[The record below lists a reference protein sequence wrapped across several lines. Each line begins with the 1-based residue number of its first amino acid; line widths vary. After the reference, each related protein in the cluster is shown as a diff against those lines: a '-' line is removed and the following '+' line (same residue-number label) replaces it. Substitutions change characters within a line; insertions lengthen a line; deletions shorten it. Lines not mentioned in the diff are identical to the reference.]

1 MRWESGLRG
10 MEGVAI
16 GAVLIL
22 LLLAYASSKMFG
34 WP

>member
-10 MEGVAI
+10 MEGIAI
-16 GAVLIL
+16 AAALVL
-22 LLLAYASSKMFG
+22 LLLVYASSKLFG